1 MDSAAFWIDIS
12 IILLYNYLI
21 MDIEELIQQK
31 KQKARELKAKG
42 VDLYPSVAPEHSSIS
57 KALGDFKEG
66 LKVSLCGRI
75 TARRAHGKAIFS
87 DLRDASGKI
96 QLYLKA
102 DLIGK
107 EQFEVFENVEVADF
121 IHVKGELFKTRTGED
136 TVKVGEITVLSKALR
151 PLPEKWHGLKDVE
164 LRYRQR
170 YLDLVSNQQIKEVF
184 IRRSL
189 VISAIRKFL
198 DSRDYLEV
206 ETPMMHMIAG
216 GAAGRP
222 FKTYHNE
229 YNMELNLRIAPELYL
244 KRLLV
249 GGLERVYEINRS
261 FRNEGVSVKHNPE
274 FTMLEVYAAYA
285 NYEDMMQLSQE
296 LIISAAKE
304 TLGETKFEYQGKS
317 VDLSLPWQRISFA
330 EVVKKKFAVTP
341 EDSAEEMLKK
351 LRKKGVA
358 KEAARLSRS
367 QIAKIMEDILEDQM
381 SMNPVFVTDYFAN
394 LSPLAKTRRD
404 NPLISERFE
413 LYIAGLEV
421 GNAYS
426 EQNNPEEQ
434 RRRFEEEIK
443 ELTKEEKKV
452 LDEDY
457 LLALEHGMPP
467 AGGLGIGI
475 DRLVMLLTNQSSI
488 REVIFF
494 PLLRPTQE

>member
-1 MDSAAFWIDIS
+1 
-12 IILLYNYLI
+12 

-31 KQKARELKAKG
+31 KLKAEALKAKG
-42 VDLYPSVAPEHSSIS
+42 VDLYPSVVPEHSSIS
-57 KALGDFKEG
+57 GALKDFKEG
-66 LKVSLCGRI
+66 AKVSLCGRI

-96 QLYLKA
+96 QLYVKA
-102 DLIGK
+102 DTIG
-107 EQFEVFENVEVADF
+107 EERFFTFENLEVADF
-121 IHVKGELFKTRTGED
+121 INVKGELFKTRTGED
-136 TVKVGEITVLSKALR
+136 TVKVDEVTVLAKALR

-170 YLDLVSNQQIKEVF
+170 YLDLISNQQVKEVF
-184 IRRSL
+184 IRRSEA
-189 VISAIRKFL
+189 VSAIRRFL
-198 DSRDYLEV
+198 DSRGYLEV
-206 ETPMMHMIAG
+206 ETPMMHTIAG

-222 FKTYHNE
+222 FKTFHNE
-229 YNMELNLRIAPELYL
+229 YSMDLNLRIAPELYL

-261 FRNEGVSVKHNPE
+261 FRNEGVSIKHNPE

-285 NYEDMMQLSQE
+285 NYQDMMELSQE

-304 TLGETKFEYQGKS
+304 SLGKTTFEYQGKS
-317 VDLSLPWQRISFA
+317 VDLSPPWQRISFA
-330 EVVKKKFAVTP
+330 DTVKKKFGITP
-341 EDSAEEMLKK
+341 EDNAVVMLKK
-351 LRKKGVA
+351 LRKKGFA
-358 KEAARLSRS
+358 KDADRLSRS
-367 QIAKIMEDILEDQM
+367 QVAKIMEDILEQEM

-394 LSPLAKTRRD
+394 LSPLAKTKKD

-426 EQNNPEEQ
+426 ELNNPLEQ
-434 RRRFEEEIK
+434 RKRFEDEIK
-443 ELTKEEKKV
+443 ELSAEEKKTI
-452 LDEDY
+452 DEDY

-488 REVIFF
+488 REVILF
-494 PLLRPTQE
+494 PLLRPAQE